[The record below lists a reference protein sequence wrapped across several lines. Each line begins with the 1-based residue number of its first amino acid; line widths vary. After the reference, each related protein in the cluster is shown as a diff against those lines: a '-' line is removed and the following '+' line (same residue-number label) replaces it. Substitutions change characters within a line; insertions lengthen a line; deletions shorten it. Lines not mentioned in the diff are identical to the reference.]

1 MSTNRPV
8 PAATLPQWSVALVI
22 AALAVLVIWVA
33 GHVFLLAY
41 AGVLLGVF
49 LQMTARFVSRHTSLR
64 HGWALAVTIGV
75 LLTLAG
81 VGIWQAH
88 SAITS
93 QLQQLSKTVPAELS
107 QIEARL
113 EGSFGGRVLLQ
124 QLSEAEQSGETI
136 SRNQVISQATTLSG
150 KMVRLVIGMIVVF
163 FVGLYAAAEP
173 DLYRSG
179 SLKLLPVR
187 HRERAA
193 EVLRDLQQ
201 ALESWV
207 LAQLASM
214 CIVGTLVTVGLLL
227 IGVEGAFVLGL
238 FAAALELIPTFGPL
252 LAATPALLAGLADG
266 AGTAA
271 RVAGLYLAVQL
282 LEGYVIL
289 PLIQERAVDVP
300 PALLIVMVVLFG
312 YLGGVLGALIAT
324 PLLVTI
330 MVLVN
335 RLYREDHLGEPE

>member
-1 MSTNRPV
+1 M
-8 PAATLPQWSVALVI
+8 PQWGVALGL
-22 AALAVLVIWVA
+22 AALAVLVIWMA

-49 LQMTARFVSRHTSLR
+49 LQMTARFVSRHTRLR
-64 HGWALAVTIGV
+64 HGWALAVTIAV

-81 VGIWQAH
+81 LGLWQAQY
-88 SAITS
+88 AIAS
-93 QLQQLSKTVPAELS
+93 QLQQLSKTVPAALA
-107 QIEARL
+107 QIEASL
-113 EGSFGGRVLLQ
+113 EESVGGRALLQ
-124 QLSEAEQSGETI
+124 QLSGSEQSGETI
-136 SRNQVISQATTLSG
+136 SSSQVISQATTLSG
-150 KMVRLVIGMIVVF
+150 KLFRFVIGMIVVF

-179 SLKLLPVR
+179 SLKLLPSR

-193 EVLRDLQQ
+193 EVLRELQQ
-201 ALESWV
+201 ALESWM

-214 CIVGTLVTVGLLL
+214 CIVGTLVTLGLWL

-238 FAAALELIPTFGPL
+238 LAAALELIPTFGPL

-266 AGTAA
+266 PVTVSW
-271 RVAGLYLAVQL
+271 VAGLFLAVQL

-300 PALLIVMVVLFG
+300 PALLIIMVVLFG
-312 YLGGVLGALIAT
+312 YLGGMLGALIAT

-335 RLYREDHLGEPE
+335 LLYREDHLGEQV